1 MRPLCI
7 SEPKNDLGKTV
18 WLKFEVTNEVTDG
31 KNWKKSSVFKGF
43 RRQGVKS
50 TVWKRQDVR
59 PSSPS
64 VKKLLFPRK
73 TSVFRGFSFLKVG
86 STDSGMSICAWNS
99 VAIYSGLDEFW
110 TQYLGLL
117 WGYGPVWGY
126 KWGYGDFRFSELFEA
141 ICALLFQLR
150 KGFKML
156 WKNWKVEFRFLRD
169 RIDYQTVSCCVVI
182 WRSTIARR
190 QDTAN
195 VKEIG
200 SGTFHSRPVVLVSVR

>member
-1 MRPLCI
+1 MSKQFSIWPVMSGHQSPSTFTRIWYTI
-7 SEPKNDLGKTV
+7 S
-18 WLKFEVTNEVTDG
+18 LKSW
-31 KNWKKSSVFKGF
+31 WKKFKERFHHQNEASVYFGTKKWF
-43 RRQGVKS
+43 RKNCLV
-50 TVWKRQDVR
+50 
-59 PSSPS
+59 
-64 VKKLLFPRK
+64 
-73 TSVFRGFSFLKVG
+73 
-86 STDSGMSICAWNS
+86 
-99 VAIYSGLDEFW
+99 E
-110 TQYLGLL
+110 
-117 WGYGPVWGY
+117 VWGY